1 MGLARIQAGFGRSGH
16 PNPQGIA
23 PASGKDGVG
32 NKTGATGVSLGH
44 LWPIA
49 YRRSPA
55 GAVDPN
61 IDITTVCPL
70 YSQLAGELACLP
82 PLPAIEP
89 GGAGCGGNHPASGGQ
104 ADQGLEK

>member
-1 MGLARIQAGFGRSGH
+1 MGWAGNQAGMGRSGH

-23 PASGKDGVG
+23 SARGKGGVG
-32 NKTGATGVSLGH
+32 NKTAATGVSLEH
-44 LWPIA
+44 LRPIT

-61 IDITTVCPL
+61 IDITTVRPL

-89 GGAGCGGNHPASGGQ
+89 GGACRGGDHPPSGSQ
-104 ADQGLEK
+104 ADQGLQK